1 MLIFQ
6 DRTLE
11 RKKCV
16 FGRRGD
22 VSVLHM
28 LKLSSMLT
36 TQRNPDWS
44 WRYRLSS
51 SELLQTAALDVAGSL
66 WYQGALC

>member
-1 MLIFQ
+1 MLVFQ

-16 FGRRGD
+16 FGRIRGD

-36 TQRNPDWS
+36 TREIQIG
-44 WRYRLSS
+44 
-51 SELLQTAALDVAGSL
+51 VGGAG
-66 WYQGALC
+66 